1 MGVELVVTNRVVDL
15 VGEGVDLAIRAGKLK
30 DSSLIAKR
38 FIDAKFGLWASGTQ
52 KLATFL

>member
-30 DSSLIAKR
+30 DPSLIAKR